1 VMIEKGYVVWSGSS
15 AALSSDPTVRQRY
28 LQV

>member
-1 VMIEKGYVVWSGSS
+1 VIEKGYVVWSGSS
-15 AALSSDPTVRQRY
+15 VALVSDPTVRQRY

>member
-1 VMIEKGYVVWSGSS
+1 VVIEKGYVVWSGSS
-15 AALSSDPTVRQRY
+15 ADLLRDPSVRQRY